1 MIIVSQNAV
10 NYDIPL
16 PDHCIFRINL
26 AWCDS
31 LEQLQKILD
40 DHKNNEIFMDLPI
53 GRIKPPNNKYNLKE
67 LIPILESNKQI
78 KYFAV
83 SNVES
88 SNDLVEL
95 IKSIPKDV
103 IIVPK
108 IESPN
113 AIKNLKDI
121 VDSLD
126 YKQKYLMLDHDDLY
140 SAILKNNEGQETFL
154 QHIERL
160 VNFCDEEKISL
171 LRTVG
176 VIFSDSEK
184 RISQYVK

>member
-1 MIIVSQNAV
+1 LIIVSQNAV
-10 NYDIPL
+10 NYDITL
-16 PDHCIFRINL
+16 PDHCVFRINL

>member
-1 MIIVSQNAV
+1 
-10 NYDIPL
+10 
-16 PDHCIFRINL
+16 
-26 AWCDS
+26 
-31 LEQLQKILD
+31 
-40 DHKNNEIFMDLPI
+40 MDLPI

-113 AIKNLKDI
+113 AIKNLRDI